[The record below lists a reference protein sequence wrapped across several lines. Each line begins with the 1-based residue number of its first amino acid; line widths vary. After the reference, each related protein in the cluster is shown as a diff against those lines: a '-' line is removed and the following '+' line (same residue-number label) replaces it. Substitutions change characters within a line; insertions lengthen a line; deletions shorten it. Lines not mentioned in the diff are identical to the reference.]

1 MHLRQGLRAVVK
13 QIGHCLLCVLL
24 LSALTIANTAMNA
37 AADPQKA
44 TKTMPVLPTDTCDD
58 VESLGDNETGGTL
71 RGFRKRW
78 SQRSGLSADEGGASC
93 CSFAMGSQQEADEP
107 CEKRSKHSFQDAVEI
122 LDKTFD
128 DFAKVDTLSKPVESG
143 LSAHS
148 ERQAIVNTD
157 MKVFKFPWERGR
169 LAKIFGNSPAITV
182 KTPQLKMGAQSLLRM
197 GLTVTEEGKVEAS
210 PVVRPVGVADGRA
223 VFLTVVKSVQDVA
236 EPDNRAERRQK
247 ALHAWWSL
255 LAHSLVSSAIGLKV
269 TVEATADTV
278 LDCAIEILD
287 ATFAVKSAGTLFRRL
302 YAIQSYEDWCV
313 AHLQKHW
320 IPVSEFDVW
329 TDVRQLQKD
338 GAPATK
344 PSSLVEALR
353 FSWYLLG
360 VEGADKAEASL
371 RIKGVS
377 SQMRASK
384 RPWKPADLLTALEVR
399 ALHNL
404 LLDESEPLGDRALAG
419 HALHLLYARSRWSD
433 LTMVN
438 GVYMDPEGHF
448 LEVATRAH
456 KGACSAEIKTR
467 LLPIVAPAIGID
479 GSAWAQTY
487 LDVRRQCNLWL
498 PLDGYGPMMC
508 APSNS
513 SATAWTQRALTSE
526 EGSEFLR
533 KVLKAPKTKDRRIST
548 HSLKS
553 TVMSWTSKFGL
564 SEYSRAVLARH
575 TSKASTATAV
585 YSRDLLSPILRE
597 LNLVINAIYNGSFCP
612 DATRSGMLTP
622 GALPYMGGTPLP
634 FANMQVAPTPVKTK
648 PHEDDEVEIVET
660 GSACSEWSL
669 VQRNAED
676 MRLFGAAETVSPS
689 VGPDLEGQDAI
700 SETTE
705 ENSEQSTSDSEDDYE
720 EREQHR
726 DLLEGQSELVIN
738 RKSLVVHRVKSPG
751 LLTCGRK
758 LTPTYEPIHGL
769 SGIRCSRCFDV

>member
-1 MHLRQGLRAVVK
+1 MQHRRGLRTVVK
-13 QIGHCLLCVLL
+13 LLGHHLVCALL
-24 LSALTIANTAMNA
+24 LSALIIASIAMNS

-44 TKTMPVLPTDTCDD
+44 IKTTPVLPTDTCVDD
-58 VESLGDNETGGTL
+58 ANMGDTEMVGNL

-78 SQRSGLSADEGGASC
+78 SQKSGLSADEGSASC
-93 CSFAMGSQQEADEP
+93 CSFAMRSQQETVEP
-107 CEKRSKHSFQDAVEI
+107 CEKRQKQSFQDAVEI

-128 DFAKVDTLSKPVESG
+128 DFAEVDTVGKPVVSG

-210 PVVRPVGVADGRA
+210 PVLQPVGVADGRA
-223 VFLTVVKSVQDVA
+223 VFLTVVKGIQDVA

-255 LAHSLVSSAIGLKV
+255 LAHSLVSSAVGLKV
-269 TVEATADTV
+269 SVEATMDTV
-278 LDCAIEILD
+278 LECAIEILD

-302 YAIQSYEDWCV
+302 YAIQAYEDWCV

-320 IPVSEFDVW
+320 LPVSEFDVW
-329 TDVRQLQKD
+329 TYVRQLQKD

-353 FSWYLLG
+353 FSWFLLG

-384 RPWKPADLLTALEVR
+384 RPWKPADLLTVLEVR
-399 ALHNL
+399 TLHNL
-404 LLDESEPLGDRALAG
+404 LLDETQPLGDRALAG

-448 LEVATRAH
+448 IEVAT
-456 KGACSAEIKTR
+456 EMKTR
-467 LLPIVAPAIGID
+467 LLPIVAPAVGVD
-479 GSAWAQTY
+479 GSAGAQVY
-487 LDVRRQCNLWL
+487 LEVRRQCNLWL

-513 SATAWTQRALTSE
+513 TATAWTQRALTSE

-533 KVLKAPKTKDRRIST
+533 KVLKAPKTKERRIST

-553 TVMSWTSKFGL
+553 TVMSWTSKYGL

-597 LNLVINAIYNGSFCP
+597 LNLVINAICNGSFCP

-622 GALPYMGGTPLP
+622 GALPYLGGTPLP
-634 FANMQVAPTPVKTK
+634 FANVQAASTPFQPKK
-648 PHEDDEVEIVET
+648 PGDDEIEVVET

-676 MRLFGAAETVSPS
+676 MRLFGASEPASPS
-689 VGPDLEGQDAI
+689 VVPDMEGQDAL

-705 ENSEQSTSDSEDDYE
+705 ENSEQSTSDSEDDYHE
-720 EREQHR
+720 SEQHR
-726 DLLEGQSELVIN
+726 DLEEVQPELVIN
-738 RKSLVVHRVKSPG
+738 GKSLVVHRVKSPG

-758 LTPTYEPIHGL
+758 LTPTYGPIHGL